1 MTGKATRVNFRPV
14 RLDVMLR
21 NARERRLLSGY
32 LVAQLI
38 EAAQRL
44 WPDFATEPE
53 RIPLVGHPI
62 EPPPASAPA
71 PVPFRP
77 RWRRRLQD
85 RTEENDDSG
94 I

>member
-32 LVAQLI
+32 LVRQLI

-44 WPDFATEPE
+44 WPDFTTDVPE

-62 EPPPASAPA
+62 EPPPAPI
-71 PVPFRP
+71 PTVPFRP